1 MNITK
6 ERCLVFK
13 NETKDGDRTYYRTT
27 ISRRN
32 PDGTYENAPITVRF
46 KKGVDLDDKTYIKV
60 KDGFLTFYK
69 GKDGKPVFEVVV
81 TDFEIVA

>member
-46 KKGVDLDDKTYIKV
+46 KKGLTLMIKHTSRSRTV
-60 KDGFLTFYK
+60 SLPSIRARMASPFSKSL
-69 GKDGKPVFEVVV
+69 
-81 TDFEIVA
+81 